1 MCTCLQF
8 PSCLLRSSCVVPVRH
23 PTHCSGSPANK
34 RTLSVSCMPSKG
46 QSAVFPLPSIPRI
59 HTHLLFINL
68 LVTPLTCLC
77 LTPFCDNNIVI
88 QNITNKTTDTYSTSQ
103 GPMKREGEREGH
115 KNTKVTPLYN
125 HVYPTKNTAKH
136 QWSKAWPH
144 HLAIVHS
151 HDTICRR
158 LWIQYVFLH
167 MCGVNQFWIIV
178 FFAAVKPANN
188 ILFCIELIQRPE
200 SSLRRHK
207 LGLTDQSIRS
217 NDDKT
222 RFTCV
227 HRLMTTGHSQNI
239 CRKVPDDV
247 VLHIWQFKFD

>member
-1 MCTCLQF
+1 MI
-8 PSCLLRSSCVVPVRH
+8 CVKPFFFFVINDFFIFYF
-23 PTHCSGSPANK
+23 S
-34 RTLSVSCMPSKG
+34 
-46 QSAVFPLPSIPRI
+46 
-59 HTHLLFINL
+59 HTTQHN
-68 LVTPLTCLC
+68 
-77 LTPFCDNNIVI
+77 I
-88 QNITNKTTDTYSTSQ
+88 QNTTKQNNRHILNISRSNQKGGGEGRTTRTQKSLLYTINKMSNKKHCQAS
-103 GPMKREGEREGH
+103 MVEGLA
-115 KNTKVTPLYN
+115 P
-125 HVYPTKNTAKH
+125 PTRAV
-136 QWSKAWPH
+136 
-144 HLAIVHS
+144 VHS

-178 FFAAVKPANN
+178 FFTAVKPANN

-227 HRLMTTGHSQNI
+227 HRLKTTGHSQNI

-247 VLHIWQFKFD
+247 VLHIWQFKFDCSFILNIL

>member
-1 MCTCLQF
+1 MLHIILYMCREKHCESSSWLGNSTRWFVVHEHVNIHILQ
-8 PSCLLRSSCVVPVRH
+8 SLLWDYVRQCVKSIKYSFIQSRISIKKHCQASMVEGLAP
-23 PTHCSGSPANK
+23 PT
-34 RTLSVSCMPSKG
+34 R
-46 QSAVFPLPSIPRI
+46 AV
-59 HTHLLFINL
+59 
-68 LVTPLTCLC
+68 
-77 LTPFCDNNIVI
+77 
-88 QNITNKTTDTYSTSQ
+88 
-103 GPMKREGEREGH
+103 
-115 KNTKVTPLYN
+115 
-125 HVYPTKNTAKH
+125 
-136 QWSKAWPH
+136 
-144 HLAIVHS
+144 VHS

-158 LWIQYVFLH
+158 LRIQYVFLH

-188 ILFCIELIQRPE
+188 ILFCIELIQRLQ

-222 RFTCV
+222 RFACV

-247 VLHIWQFKFD
+247 VLHIWQFKFDCSLILNLL

>member
-1 MCTCLQF
+1 MLHQLHHSHALWYSSDRVSKTDTEEKK
-8 PSCLLRSSCVVPVRH
+8 LLNKCVIFFVINNFLFFHTQR
-23 PTHCSGSPANK
+23 NII
-34 RTLSVSCMPSKG
+34 SK
-46 QSAVFPLPSIPRI
+46 
-59 HTHLLFINL
+59 
-68 LVTPLTCLC
+68 
-77 LTPFCDNNIVI
+77 I
-88 QNITNKTTDTYSTSQ
+88 QQNKTTDNNSTSQ
-103 GPMKREGEREGH
+103 GPIKREGEREGQQEH
-115 KNTKVTPLYN
+115 KSHSFIQSRMSNKKHCQASMVEGLAP
-125 HVYPTKNTAKH
+125 PTRAV
-136 QWSKAWPH
+136 
-144 HLAIVHS
+144 VHS

-158 LWIQYVFLH
+158 LWIQYVFLL
-167 MCGVNQFWIIV
+167 MFGVNQFWIIV
-178 FFAAVKPANN
+178 FFTAVKPANN

-247 VLHIWQFKFD
+247 VLHIWQFKFDCSFILNLL

>member
-1 MCTCLQF
+1 MKN
-8 PSCLLRSSCVVPVRH
+8 
-23 PTHCSGSPANK
+23 GGKNK
-34 RTLSVSCMPSKG
+34 SVAFIFLFSVQVHLNKLECREKVIFFFFLTIFFLFS
-46 QSAVFPLPSIPRI
+46 
-59 HTHLLFINL
+59 HTTQHS
-68 LVTPLTCLC
+68 
-77 LTPFCDNNIVI
+77 I
-88 QNITNKTTDTYSTSQ
+88 QNTTKQNNRHILNISRSNQ
-103 GPMKREGEREGH
+103 KGGREGR
-115 KNTKVTPLYN
+115 TIRTQKVTPLYN
-125 HVYPTKNTAKH
+125 HVYPPKNTAKH

-144 HLAIVHS
+144 RLAPLYIH
-151 HDTICRR
+151 TICRR

-167 MCGVNQFWIIV
+167 MCGVNQFCIIV

-207 LGLTDQSIRS
+207 LGLTDRSIRS

-247 VLHIWQFKFD
+247 VLHIWQFKFDCSFILNLL

>member
-1 MCTCLQF
+1 MVEGLA
-8 PSCLLRSSCVVPVRH
+8 P
-23 PTHCSGSPANK
+23 PTH
-34 RTLSVSCMPSKG
+34 
-46 QSAVFPLPSIPRI
+46 
-59 HTHLLFINL
+59 
-68 LVTPLTCLC
+68 
-77 LTPFCDNNIVI
+77 
-88 QNITNKTTDTYSTSQ
+88 
-103 GPMKREGEREGH
+103 
-115 KNTKVTPLYN
+115 
-125 HVYPTKNTAKH
+125 
-136 QWSKAWPH
+136 
-144 HLAIVHS
+144 AIVHS
-151 HDTICRR
+151 HVTICRR

-167 MCGVNQFWIIV
+167 MCGVNQFCIIV

-207 LGLTDQSIRS
+207 LGLTDQSIHS

-247 VLHIWQFKFD
+247 VLHIWQFKFDCSFILNLL

>member
-1 MCTCLQF
+1 MLSWQTSSFFCYQQF
-8 PSCLLRSSCVVPVRH
+8 LIFYFSHTTQHNIQNTTKQNNRHILNISRSNQKGGGEGRTTRTQKSLLYTITYVQQ
-23 PTHCSGSPANK
+23 K
-34 RTLSVSCMPSKG
+34 I
-46 QSAVFPLPSIPRI
+46 LPSINGR
-59 HTHLLFINL
+59 
-68 LVTPLTCLC
+68 
-77 LTPFCDNNIVI
+77 
-88 QNITNKTTDTYSTSQ
+88 
-103 GPMKREGEREGH
+103 GPG
-115 KNTKVTPLYN
+115 P
-125 HVYPTKNTAKH
+125 PTRAV
-136 QWSKAWPH
+136 
-144 HLAIVHS
+144 VHS

-158 LWIQYVFLH
+158 LRIQYVFLH

-178 FFAAVKPANN
+178 FFTAVKPANN

-207 LGLTDQSIRS
+207 LGLTDQSIHS

-247 VLHIWQFKFD
+247 VLHIWQLKFDCSFILNLL